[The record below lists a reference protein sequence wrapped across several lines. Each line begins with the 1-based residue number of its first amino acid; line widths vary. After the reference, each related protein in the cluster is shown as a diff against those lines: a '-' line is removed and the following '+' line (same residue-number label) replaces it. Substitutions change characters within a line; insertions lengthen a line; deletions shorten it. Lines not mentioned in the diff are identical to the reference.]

1 MIPFLKLLVV
11 DFLIFLSLE
20 HNFLADISL
29 NSYHDD
35 VVICIYNQN
44 TG

>member
-1 MIPFLKLLVV
+1 MIPFLKLV
-11 DFLIFLSLE
+11 DFLIFQFLE
-20 HNFLADISL
+20 HNSLADISL
-29 NSYHDD
+29 NSYHDG